1 MQHKR
6 LRSAG
11 ETEPPR
17 RLAVVMD
24 GAQSS
29 IWVDEA
35 EVSASSHLVSR
46 EAAPDQGKRLT
57 ADSHKENV
65 EACPGVDS
73 TRITAPWRR
82 AIAWAMAS
90 PNPVLP

>member
-6 LRSAG
+6 HRTAG
-11 ETEPPR
+11 ETEPPL

-29 IWVDEA
+29 IWADEA

-46 EAAPDQGKRLT
+46 EAVPDQGKRLT
-57 ADSHKENV
+57 AESRSENV
-65 EACPGVDS
+65 APCPGVDS
-73 TRITAPWRR
+73 TRITPPWRR
-82 AIAWAMAS
+82 VIA
-90 PNPVLP
+90 